1 MKNNQKNSTQ
11 KNHNEGKNSQ
21 IDWLEFALE
30 VLVTKGPD
38 SLKIIPLC
46 ELKGVTKGSFYHHF
60 QNRDKFID
68 ALMEHWYQKMTL
80 DFIAQANTQES
91 ALDRLNKLDQV
102 IASHNIL
109 AEMHIRAWALK
120 DKSIA
125 QHLGKIDQQRQDYL
139 ANCYLELGV
148 EEKSAKDIALVAY
161 ANFLGMQQIHPTPTL
176 ETVLRVTAMASKA
189 FLPTP
194 PLANTSEQMKSV

>member
-1 MKNNQKNSTQ
+1 MKNNQ

-148 EEKSAKDIALVAY
+148 EEKSAKEHSVGGLCKLFRY
-161 ANFLGMQQIHPTPTL
+161 ATNSPYTDVRNRFESNRYGIKSVFT
-176 ETVLRVTAMASKA
+176 
-189 FLPTP
+189 
-194 PLANTSEQMKSV
+194 NTSACQYKRAN

>member
-11 KNHNEGKNSQ
+11 KNQSEGKNSQ

-30 VLVTKGPD
+30 ILVMKGPD

-60 QNRDKFID
+60 QNRRKFID

-102 IASHNIL
+102 IASHNII

-125 QHLGKIDQQRQDYL
+125 QHLEKIDQQRQDYL

-148 EEKSAKDIALVAY
+148 EEKTTKDIALVAY

-194 PLANTSEQMKSV
+194 PLANTSE